1 MFVLHAVIILHI
13 IHNKQDI
20 FDKKVEIIFFVLY
33 CLSTKAMMDL
43 MPEKMIKIMDFR
55 QKNNITT
62 PKTTENNQAGR
73 ILLMYFRK
81 QFLENQK

>member
-1 MFVLHAVIILHI
+1 
-13 IHNKQDI
+13 
-20 FDKKVEIIFFVLY
+20 
-33 CLSTKAMMDL
+33 MMDL